1 MTQNSP
7 NIKIFSSKMAWNWFF
22 PLLLVTV
29 ISVLKFFPSIIE
41 KYYST
46 GIYRN
51 IGKTLRLISGWI
63 GFSIGDLF
71 YTFLVLGFIVWI
83 IKVIKKIL
91 KKSWNRQAVV
101 FGCMKAIQT
110 LLWLFIWFHLLW
122 GLNYNRTGI
131 ATQLQL
137 NLTDTYE
144 QKELDDLT
152 CELIEKVNKLRRK
165 ISKDSSLPSLTV
177 KEIRQKAIEAY
188 AMAELKFDFLH
199 YSQPSFKKPLYN
211 KLGDYLGFTGYY
223 NPFSGEAQVRTDI
236 PIALQPYVL
245 CHEIAH
251 QLGYASESEANFAG
265 YLACS
270 QSSDLL
276 FQYSVYLDLYK
287 YAARELFLKDLFTT
301 HKWDLDS
308 LVRNDLLDIRKFFN
322 ERQNNI
328 SPAMNVLYNQY
339 LKANQQTKGI
349 ESYNEVI
356 GLLIAYKKKY
366 GKI

>member
-1 MTQNSP
+1 
-7 NIKIFSSKMAWNWFF
+7 MAWDWFF
-22 PLLLVTV
+22 PLLLVTA
-29 ISVLKFFPSIIE
+29 ISLLKFFPATIE
-41 KYYST
+41 SYYST

-51 IGKTLRLISGWI
+51 IGKTLRLLTGWI
-63 GFSIGDLF
+63 GFSLGDLF
-71 YTFLVLGFIVWI
+71 YAFLLIAFMFWLFS
-83 IKVIKKIL
+83 VIKKIL
-91 KKSWNRQAVV
+91 SQKFNRQSFVLMS
-101 FGCMKAIQT
+101 MKAIQT
-110 LLWLFIWFHLLW
+110 LLWLFIWFQMLW
-122 GLNYNRTGI
+122 GLNYSRSGI
-131 ATQLQL
+131 ASQLQL
-137 NLTDTYE
+137 SLTDTYT

-152 CELIEKVNKLRRK
+152 CELINTVNTLRRK
-165 ISKDSSLPSLTV
+165 IGKDSTLPSYTDEVL
-177 KEIRQKAIEAY
+177 RQKAIEAY
-188 AMAELKFDFLH
+188 TKAELKYDFLH
-199 YSQPSFKKPLYN
+199 YTQPSLKKPIYN

-270 QSSDLL
+270 QSSDLM

-287 YAARELFLKDLFTT
+287 YAARELYLKDFFTS

-308 LVRNDLLDIRKFFN
+308 LVRKDLTDIRKFFYA
-322 ERQNNI
+322 RQNNI

-339 LKANQQTKGI
+339 LKANQQSRGI

-356 GLLIAYKKKY
+356 GWLIAYKKKY